1 MRIFVIG
8 LLYFLTTAS
17 AGVAEETK
25 PFVPL
30 HETPQV
36 LADISFQDEIGSP
49 LQLSDW
55 RGKIVL
61 LNVWATWC
69 GPCREEMPT
78 LDRLQE
84 KLGGERFDV
93 LALSIDRGGV
103 GVVQE
108 FYDEIGLQHLQ
119 IRIDPTTRASR
130 AMKVFGLP
138 TTLLIGPDGKEL
150 GRKVGPA
157 EWDAPEAIAFFRKI
171 IEKHAN

>member
-1 MRIFVIG
+1 MRIFVFG
-8 LLYFLTTAS
+8 FLYFLTTAS
-17 AGVAEETK
+17 AVAAEIK
-25 PFVPL
+25 SFMPL
-30 HETPQV
+30 HETPQA
-36 LADISFQDEIGSP
+36 LADISFQDATGNL

-119 IRIDPTTRASR
+119 LWIDPTMKASR

-138 TTLLIGPDGKEL
+138 TTLLIGPDGTEL

-157 EWDAPEAIAFFRKI
+157 EWDAPEAIKFFREI
-171 IEKHAN
+171 IDKHSK

>member
-17 AGVAEETK
+17 AVFAEETK

-30 HETPQV
+30 HETPQA
-36 LADISFQDEIGSP
+36 LTDISFQDETGSP

-130 AMKVFGLP
+130 AMNVFGLP

-157 EWDAPEAIAFFRKI
+157 EWDAPEAIAFFRNI
-171 IEKHAN
+171 IDKHAN

>member
-1 MRIFVIG
+1 MRIFVFG

-30 HETPQV
+30 HETPQS
-36 LADISFQDEIGSP
+36 LTDISFQDETGSP

-69 GPCREEMPT
+69 GPYREEMPT

-84 KLGGERFDV
+84 KLDGERFDV
-93 LALSIDRGGV
+93 LALSIDRGGI

-108 FYDEIGLQHLQ
+108 FYDEIGLQHLR

-130 AMKVFGLP
+130 DMKVFGLP

-157 EWDAPEAIAFFRKI
+157 EWDAPEAIAFFRNI
-171 IEKHAN
+171 IDKHAN